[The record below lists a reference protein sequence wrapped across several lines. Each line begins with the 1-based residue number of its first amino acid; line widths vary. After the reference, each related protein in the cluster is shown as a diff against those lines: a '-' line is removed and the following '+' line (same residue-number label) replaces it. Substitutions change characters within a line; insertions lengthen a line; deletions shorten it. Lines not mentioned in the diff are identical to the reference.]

1 MNAEAKSLRFLIN
14 ETKLEIPFFQRP
26 YVWKFENAKNLLE
39 DLLRCDG
46 KHFIGSI
53 LLKRTQNKV
62 EGETPYKGVIIDGQQ
77 RLTTLSILIKVMLDI
92 LSKNGIDAQKKT
104 EGISALFYRE
114 NNVYKIHLLN
124 SFLDRANYGEIIG
137 SIEEKQIEG
146 EPILKIISPLEENIL
161 EEIKKEPFFSLSDD
175 KIEEIYNNDSNLLR
189 QCYKYFTARLQKCSI
204 EQIKSLWN
212 KLFDDNN
219 KILVLISI
227 EENEQEQEIFDTINS
242 SGMHLSSTDIIKNHL
257 YDKFRVF
264 GLTEKDIYKKYE
276 ETWQKTFE
284 SDENVNSFWIAEKSV
299 GRNLRDNMELLF
311 QAVGIINKI
320 YNVEE
325 DTLSDLAKKYKE
337 YIDKNLKSV
346 EDIDNFINEIIN
358 YADIYKTQIPTFS
371 NSKFYC
377 FNNAKERLACTMD
390 ISENTTFTPYV
401 LYLYKTYTDEPE
413 KLNERLNLLDTI
425 LMHYI
430 ITGASNKN
438 FNKYCNVII
447 EKDKKGNSELL
458 DYVKNE
464 IDSFKED
471 DIFKGIKKK
480 KNNKL
485 AKLILFWIELHRKG
499 LNEKSD
505 ETSVGLQFT
514 KEMELEHLMPQT
526 WETEPAWSNLQYIDE
541 KGNKIND
548 IEEGIKNRKEM
559 VLSLGNMTILRKKLN
574 SSISNAS
581 FYVKIN
587 GKQGAKKRIEGIR
600 DCSKFSITTE
610 VIPNE
615 SIPEK
620 DYLWNEKTIHDREIK
635 LGHEILTI
643 WPIIQ

>member
-26 YVWKFENAKNLLE
+26 YVWKFENARNLLD

-53 LLKRTQNKV
+53 LIKRTQNKI

-92 LSKNGIDAQKKT
+92 LSKSGIDAQRKT
-104 EGISALFYRE
+104 EGISALFHRE
-114 NNVYKIHLLN
+114 NNIYKIHLQN
-124 SFLDRANYGEIIG
+124 SFLDRNNYCEIIG
-137 SIEEKQIEG
+137 SVEEKQIEG
-146 EPILKIISPLEENIL
+146 EPILKVISPLEAKIL
-161 EEIKKEPFFSLSDD
+161 DEISNEHYLSLTED
-175 KIEEIYNNDSNLLR
+175 KIEEAYNNDNNLLR
-189 QCYKYFTARLQKCSI
+189 QCYKYYNARLRNCNI

-219 KILVLISI
+219 KILVLITI

-257 YDKFRVF
+257 YDKFRSF
-264 GLTEKDIYKKYE
+264 NLSEKDIYKKYE

-284 SDENVNSFWIAEKSV
+284 ADESVNSFWTTEKSV

-320 YNVEE
+320 YNVED
-325 DTLSDLAKKYKE
+325 DTLSDLAKKYKD

-346 EDIDNFINEIIN
+346 SDIENFIQEIIR
-358 YADIYKTQIPTFS
+358 YADIYKSEIPTFS
-371 NSKFYC
+371 NSKFYN
-377 FNNAKERLACTMD
+377 FNDPKERLACTMD

-401 LYLYKTYTDEPE
+401 LYLYRTYKNEPE
-413 KLNERLNLLDTI
+413 KLNARLNLLDKI

-447 EKDKKGNSELL
+447 ERDKQGDTELL
-458 DYVKNE
+458 NYIKNE
-464 IDSFKED
+464 IDQFTEK
-471 DIFKGIKKK
+471 DIFVGLKRK

-485 AKLILFWIELHRKG
+485 AKLILFWIELHRKSV
-499 LNEKSD
+499 NEKSD

-526 WETEPAWSNLQYIDE
+526 WETEPAWSELPYLDE
-541 KGNKIND
+541 NGNKIAD
-548 IEEGIKNRKEM
+548 PEEGKKHRKE
-559 VLSLGNMTILRKKLN
+559 VILSLGNMTILRKKLN

-581 FYVKIN
+581 FFEKIN

-600 DCSKFSITTE
+600 DCAKFSITTE
-610 VIPNE
+610 IIPNE
-615 SIPEK
+615 NTKKE
-620 DYLWNEKTIHDREIK
+620 DYLWNEKTIYEREKK

-643 WPIIQ
+643 WPIIE